1 MNVQAEIARKTRR
14 SLLVGGIAA
23 AASYAGYR
31 LIGSSGQVMG
41 AAGVLRRNLERNE
54 TIARAYG
61 TGRMAPEFPLL
72 EARMPKLNGDIGL
85 SDDFDASL
93 WKLQLVAGEKRS
105 VTLEDIRNLPR
116 VDSVTEIKCIEGWSQ
131 VCQWTGARFSDF
143 AAKFAPGLQ
152 ARYVSMATPDKQYFV
167 GLDIESA
174 MHPQTLLC
182 YEMNGKAITEGHG
195 APLRL
200 TIPVKY
206 GIKNIKRIGTITF
219 ANERPEDYWANEG
232 YDWYAGL

>member
-14 SLLVGGIAA
+14 SFLVGGLAA
-23 AASYAGYR
+23 AAGYAGYR
-31 LIGSSGQVMG
+31 WIGGSEPVMG
-41 AAGVLRRNLERNE
+41 AAGVLRRNLEWNE
-54 TIARAYG
+54 KVARAYG
-61 TGRMAPEFPLL
+61 TGRPAPEFPVS

-85 SDDFDASL
+85 SNDFDASQ
-93 WKLQLVAGEKRS
+93 WKLQLVTGEKRS
-105 VTLEDIRNLPR
+105 VTMDDIRSLPR
-116 VDSVTEIKCIEGWSQ
+116 VDSVTELKCIEGWSQ
-131 VCQWTGARFSDF
+131 VCKWTGARLSDF
-143 AAKFAPGLQ
+143 AAKFAQGGQ
-152 ARYVSMATPDKQYFV
+152 TRYVSMATPDEEYFV

-182 YEMNGKAITEGHG
+182 YEMNGKPLTEGHG

-206 GIKNIKRIGTITF
+206 GIKNIKRIGTIAFT
-219 ANERPEDYWANEG
+219 NERPQDYWANEG

>member
-14 SLLVGGIAA
+14 SFLVGGFAA
-23 AASYAGYR
+23 AAGYAGYR
-31 LIGSSGQVMG
+31 WIGSSEPVMG

-54 TIARAYG
+54 TIASAYG
-61 TGRMAPEFPLL
+61 TGRLAPEFPVS
-72 EARMPKLNGDIGL
+72 EAGMPKLNGDIGL
-85 SDDFDASL
+85 SSDFDASQ
-93 WKLQLVAGEKRS
+93 WKLQLVVGEKKS
-105 VTLEDIRNLPR
+105 LTMEDIRSLPR
-116 VDSVTEIKCIEGWSQ
+116 VDSVTELKCIEGWSR
-131 VCQWTGARFSDF
+131 VCRWTGARFSDF
-143 AAKFAPGLQ
+143 AAKFAPGVR
-152 ARYVSMATPDKQYFV
+152 ARYVSMVTPDEQYFV

-182 YEMNGKAITEGHG
+182 YEMNGQPLTEGHG

-206 GIKNIKRIGTITF
+206 GIKNIKRIGTIAFT
-219 ANERPEDYWANEG
+219 NERPEDYWANEG